1 MDEDRL
7 ANRAIGA
14 ALKVHRLI
22 GPGLLESAYRQCLAQ
37 ELRLN
42 GVLFQTEVLIG
53 LAYKGVAIR
62 QAFRADLLIAGQL
75 IVELKAVDHLRD
87 EHRAQ
92 LLTYLRWSNCRLG
105 LLIDFHSVLLKNGIA
120 RVVNG
125 L

>member
-1 MDEDRL
+1 M
-7 ANRAIGA
+7 
-14 ALKVHRLI
+14 
-22 GPGLLESAYRQCLAQ
+22 
-37 ELRLN
+37 N
-42 GVLFQTEVLIG
+42 GVPFQTEVLIG

-62 QAFRADLLIAGQL
+62 RAFRADLLIAGQL

-92 LLTYLRWSNCRLG
+92 LLTHLRWRNCRLG
-105 LLIDFHSVLLKNGIA
+105 PLTNFNSVLLKNGIA